1 MPSSWLGRR
10 LHTPKLPRQL
20 IDGFWPASW
29 WKNDSISGRIACANG
44 FLVWSLEN
52 PNSLRWLSS
61 CGSKSPNTSWESIA
75 DHTLGILFKSSVFCG
90 NVKQDTSKGTL
101 ASKVLFHVVPLLY
114 HPLPIFAH
122 VYTEF
127 ILWMVQIPISYQPE
141 EPVYQAL
148 LPDVIRLLIPLKV
161 PDLTYPQ
168 LYVHAL
174 DSLEDNHH
182 PQYWTISWVAP
193 LACLKKDPGRCSNFR
208 FGVTTGPGFSH
219 LVMCE
224 QLLLM
229 WMNLSVGFGFE
240 GLKGFLRSTNVH
252 LKQHH

>member
-1 MPSSWLGRR
+1 MA
-10 LHTPKLPRQL
+10 
-20 IDGFWPASW
+20 F
-29 WKNDSISGRIACANG
+29 
-44 FLVWSLEN
+44 
-52 PNSLRWLSS
+52 SLRFKIPKHLLRINCRS
-61 CGSKSPNTSWESIA
+61 
-75 DHTLGILFKSSVFCG
+75 HTWDTLQIFGFCG

-193 LACLKKDPGRCSNFR
+193 LAWKRTLDDAP
-208 FGVTTGPGFSH
+208 TLD
-219 LVMCE
+219 LVS
-224 QLLLM
+224 QLARALATW

-240 GLKGFLRSTNVH
+240 GLKGFWRSTNVH